1 MTGEEV
7 PLFGMKP
14 REFITLLGGAA
25 IARPLLARA
34 QQSALSTAKRRMA
47 NMASWRGPGWLALGW
62 R

>member
-1 MTGEEV
+1 
-7 PLFGMKP
+7 MKP

-47 NMASWRGPGWLALGW
+47 NLLAGPSWLALGW